1 MTSSEPL
8 FKRVAVI
15 GLGLIGG
22 SLACA
27 IRRNGLAGT
36 VVGADH
42 RSEELQLG
50 KELGVIDQAAS
61 TVSDA
66 VRGADLVVLAVP
78 VRATRAVLE
87 QIRPA
92 LEPDAILTDVGS
104 TKSSFVTDVEAV
116 FGGLSPLVI
125 PGHPIAG
132 SEKSGIR
139 AANPELFANH
149 KVILTPPD
157 NVSQPH
163 LARLKG

>member
-27 IRRNGLAGT
+27 IRRKGLAVT

-42 RSEELQLG
+42 RTEELQLG

-87 QIRPA
+87 QIDR
-92 LEPDAILTDVGS
+92 
-104 TKSSFVTDVEAV
+104 KSVV
-116 FGGLSPLVI
+116 
-125 PGHPIAG
+125 
-132 SEKSGIR
+132 
-139 AANPELFANH
+139 
-149 KVILTPPD
+149 
-157 NVSQPH
+157 
-163 LARLKG
+163 